1 MRSCCL
7 LLCNGYDPNLERWC
21 PLDRALKSRRWDLLE
36 LLLEWGADP
45 LRISVGDLLD
55 TYNSKLFERFRGL
68 GVDLTAGHE
77 LAYALGYHTS
87 NKPLFGYVKHH
98 RDDPKI
104 QKELDVALAHH
115 AKEENEKGV
124 QLCLW
129 AGANPH
135 AAVPDLEYTAL
146 TDDKACAKMRSRCL
160 LEGSGRRPSTVTRSV
175 VPVCRI

>member
-1 MRSCCL
+1 MLSCSFFSATVTIQT
-7 LLCNGYDPNLERWC
+7 WSASVHSIC
-21 PLDRALKSRRWDLLE
+21 PLRNRRWDLLD

-45 LRISVGDLLD
+45 KSVSVGDLFD
-55 TYNSKLFERFRGL
+55 SYNSKLFERFREL
-68 GVDLTAGHE
+68 SVDLTAGHE

-104 QKELDVALAHH
+104 QKELDIALAHH

-129 AGANPH
+129 RAP
-135 AAVPDLEYTAL
+135 
-146 TDDKACAKMRSRCL
+146 
-160 LEGSGRRPSTVTRSV
+160 TRMPLFRTSNI
-175 VPVCRI
+175 PA